1 MMAVPSKDD
10 FDVAIKGLEK
20 IKSMQYPGHIS
31 EEMFLPTGSAKAA
44 IRSIRDSLRTQAVEL
59 HRLNTLPAVR
69 WLVEDRFAGRAYEA
83 AIKTVRNWLTDNAVA
98 AQIYFYVAREVR
110 HRHGLYG
117 PSMHNRYRYPPDGD
131 AVQAEILK
139 SVWTYRPYVMK
150 WAQAVLPAYCE
161 YFHQPDAVDEYIA
174 QEKRID
180 DLANQAMAGQAALLE
195 LAKIAGRRGSGFVDE
210 ERAQL
215 RIGQLTRFVERSRSE
230 AKRGAVPIAR
240 RDRTARERLLLW
252 RLWSALRNEVGLIR
266 PTTIKNLLRVEG
278 VENEMDD
285 RSVDAAIKKY
295 SEQRA
300 ARDKRIRERWRE
312 WNLHNT

>member
-1 MMAVPSKDD
+1 MAVPSKDD
-10 FDVAIKGLEK
+10 FDLAIKGFEN
-20 IKSMQYPGHIS
+20 IKSMKYPGHVS
-31 EEMFLPTGSAKAA
+31 EEMFLPTGSAKTATRF
-44 IRSIRDSLRTQAVEL
+44 IRECLSAQGSGLKE
-59 HRLNTLPAVR
+59 LNTLPAVR
-69 WLVEDRFAGRAYEA
+69 WLAEDRFVNRAFEA
-83 AIKTVRNWLTDNAVA
+83 ATKPVRNWLTENAA
-98 AQIYFYVAREVR
+98 ASEIYLYVAREVR
-110 HRHGLYG
+110 YHHGLYG
-117 PSMHNRYRYPPDGD
+117 PSKRHMYRHPLDDD
-131 AVQAEILK
+131 AIKAEILTH
-139 SVWTYRPYVMK
+139 VWDCRPYVLR
-150 WAQAVLPAYCE
+150 WSLAVLPAYYE
-161 YFHQPDAVDEYIA
+161 YFHRPDAVDEFIA

-180 DLANQAMAGQAALLE
+180 DLAKQAMAGVAPLLE
-195 LAKIAGRRGSGFVDE
+195 LARIAGRRGSKFVDE

-215 RIGQLTRFVERSRSE
+215 RINQLTHFVERSRSE

-252 RLWSALRNEVGLIR
+252 RLWSALRDEVGVTR

-312 WNLHNT
+312 WNL